1 MTETH
6 ETRETGFRP
15 IGWWLKEADA
25 RLEAAFDL
33 RLRGLGVSS
42 RRAWQVLA
50 SVARA
55 PVRRTTLVSEL
66 ALFDP
71 PEVSDRLVDDL
82 LDEGWLAEET
92 GMLRLTAEGEDLHAR
107 LVAAVGE
114 IRGWVAEVLPGE
126 DYQTLVDLL
135 RRLVQALP
143 PVPEP

>member
-1 MTETH
+1 MTETQA
-6 ETRETGFRP
+6 RETGVRP
-15 IGWWLKEADA
+15 IGRWLKEADA

-71 PEVSDRLVDDL
+71 VEVNDRLVDDL
-82 LDEGWLAEET
+82 LDEG
-92 GMLRLTAEGEDLHAR
+92 
-107 LVAAVGE
+107 
-114 IRGWVAEVLPGE
+114 
-126 DYQTLVDLL
+126 
-135 RRLVQALP
+135 
-143 PVPEP
+143 